1 MVITLAM
8 MTVGRSMGMI
18 PDYSKGKA
26 AAIRIMRLNKRVSQ
40 INPHD
45 ESGII
50 LVCIYFESIL
60 FLRTINLYLMF
71 RKMLSAILNFVIS
84 VFDIQVDLLFVFL
97 KIFH

>member
-1 MVITLAM
+1 M

-50 LVCIYFESIL
+50 LVCIYVNQFCFLQQSIY
-60 FLRTINLYLMF
+60 I
-71 RKMLSAILNFVIS
+71 
-84 VFDIQVDLLFVFL
+84 
-97 KIFH
+97 